1 MLDVCILAGIA
12 LLTIL
17 MGVAGNLMAL
27 HPLDPHARNA
37 GYRTAFL
44 VLAVMTFGLTCW
56 GLVRSYSTH
65 EKEISLMVGDEKI
78 PPLVDVL
85 VLPDH
90 WIVVVSNEAGASAYA
105 VDIDISEIA
114 PHPFDRPLTFSRPE
128 LNSSM
133 APIVATAIPPS
144 DGDVC
149 KFAAVIRTR
158 VGTYSE
164 QILLRKLPSGEWSRA
179 LRVMNDSGVV
189 THQENPDFP
198 KNSAGKIDWLF

>member
-1 MLDVCILAGIA
+1 MADIWISVAIGLFALGSGVLGI
-12 LLTIL
+12 
-17 MGVAGNLMAL
+17 VMAL
-27 HPLDPHARNA
+27 YPPETQSGKVKFIAGFTLLGIIGLAFATWQGVRAVNA
-37 GYRTAFL
+37 HDREQT
-44 VLAVMTFGLTCW
+44 LA
-56 GLVRSYSTH
+56 
-65 EKEISLMVGDEKI
+65 VGDEKI

-105 VDIDISEIA
+105 VDIDISEVA
-114 PHPFDRPLTFSRPE
+114 PHPFDKPLTFSRPE

-144 DGDVC
+144 GGDVC

-164 QILLRKLPSGEWSRA
+164 QILLRKLPSGDWSRA
-179 LRVMNDSGVV
+179 LRVMKRFWNRHASR
-189 THQENPDFP
+189 ESRLP
-198 KNSAGKIDWLF
+198 